1 MVSGVPALLVETI
14 TRLPSAFLTSE
25 VQPAPKFFAAASVNL
40 ALKSAK
46 LPKDLAIAAA
56 SSPSGSPPALGAA
69 VPVEGVVP
77 DLRCVVEHAAF
88 RRADDLFEGLAFE
101 RSAFDQVVEVSDIRL
116 VVFTVVIFGVSAEM
130 CGARASFAYGNAGNS
145 NDIATLLITFCFISH

>member
-1 MVSGVPALLVETI
+1 MPALLVETI
-14 TRLPSAFLTSE
+14 AKAAVGIFDQP

-69 VPVEGVVP
+69 VPVEGVIP
-77 DLRCVVEHAAF
+77 NLRCVVEYATF
-88 RRADDLFEGLAFE
+88 RRADDLFEGFAFE

-130 CGARASFAYGNAGNS
+130 CGAGRLLHMVMQV
-145 NDIATLLITFCFISH
+145 IQTTLLLSL